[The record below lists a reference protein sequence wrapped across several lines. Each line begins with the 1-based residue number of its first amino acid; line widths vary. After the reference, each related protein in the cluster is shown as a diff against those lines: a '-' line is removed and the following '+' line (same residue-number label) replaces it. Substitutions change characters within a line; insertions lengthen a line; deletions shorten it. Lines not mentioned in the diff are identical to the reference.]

1 MFIYIYI
8 LDDIII
14 VVINTI
20 VLDTF
25 KRLGE
30 ISAYNLTL
38 KK

>member
-1 MFIYIYI
+1 MFIYILYI

-30 ISAYNLTL
+30 KSAYDST
-38 KK
+38 